1 MPAGAAPANS
11 ARGLAGQRSI
21 LRQIVRRDLI
31 VTLAVAAALAGC
43 AAAPPAQPAPQSAPP
58 AAQAPRPAPQPAR
71 PPQPTRPSTKP
82 SPAAGWIQIFDCSS
96 GDETKQGESLRA
108 WRSGGPEG
116 ATWNWYGSDLICTVV
131 VEADCNGKGGADL
144 RLGRRRAPVTRGTI
158 ALSRGQTT
166 KLALRVPAKTWERA
180 LEKPKKAIYA
190 KLTVAVQIT
199 ARCSGGPVRRWS
211 DSFVGGFARGE

>member
-1 MPAGAAPANS
+1 
-11 ARGLAGQRSI
+11 
-21 LRQIVRRDLI
+21 VRRDLI

-71 PPQPTRPSTKP
+71 PAPQPTRPAARP
-82 SPAAGWIQIFDCSS
+82 SRHAGWIQIFDCSS

-180 LEKPKKAIYA
+180 LEKPKKATYA